1 MADPLPFP
9 VGIGGFSAVDLRIV
23 RSIVRTPFRSG
34 EMQRAEVGPPRWRIA
49 CTTSFPLLTHRA
61 DGWLAWLDSLQGGM
75 RLFLGGDPSRARPI
89 AHPTGIAGWNGAAT
103 VTGRGDFS
111 IAFSGVPNALRLNP
125 GDMLHMAKGVG
136 GVLRVGLHRVTAA
149 AAASDE
155 AISVAVE
162 PAVMKDVFT
171 VDTAATF
178 YNPRGL
184 FMLDPDS
191 VESGKSTDFP
201 PISFSALQVL

>member
-1 MADPLPFP
+1 MAISYPRSFP
-9 VGIGGFSAVDLRIV
+9 AFARFDAVRLNLV
-23 RSIVRTPFRSG
+23 RSVVRTAFRSG
-34 EMQRAEVGPPRWRIA
+34 DMQRAEVAPARWRFDW
-49 CTTSFPLLTHRA
+49 TTVRLSNSDN
-61 DGWLAWLDSLQGGM
+61 DGWMAWLESLQGGLK
-75 RLFLGGDPSRARPI
+75 LFLGGDPLRARPI
-89 AHPTGIAGWNGAAT
+89 EHPNGIAGWNGAAT